1 MTDWPTEHRD
11 HHLHQD
17 GDALVIINIIIII
30 IINTRRMEMV
40 MGWTTGAARSRF
52 PLVFAPWM
60 QPHLTDHPFFV
71 SFLFVFLLW
80 ECNLIWQ
87 MMMILSIIQEKRQH
101 LHLVVYHL
109 GERTAY
115 WGHSAVFIIIIGIG
129 KLNSSFFVTSYI
141 EPFPCHLCNIL
152 LLIVE
157 LISIKNKYILFWY

>member
-1 MTDWPTEHRD
+1 
-11 HHLHQD
+11 
-17 GDALVIINIIIII
+17 
-30 IINTRRMEMV
+30 
-40 MGWTTGAARSRF
+40 
-52 PLVFAPWM
+52 
-60 QPHLTDHPFFV
+60 
-71 SFLFVFLLW
+71 
-80 ECNLIWQ
+80 

-157 LISIKNKYILFWY
+157 LISIKNKYILF

>member
-1 MTDWPTEHRD
+1 
-11 HHLHQD
+11 
-17 GDALVIINIIIII
+17 
-30 IINTRRMEMV
+30 
-40 MGWTTGAARSRF
+40 
-52 PLVFAPWM
+52 
-60 QPHLTDHPFFV
+60 
-71 SFLFVFLLW
+71 
-80 ECNLIWQ
+80 

-157 LISIKNKYILFWY
+157 LISIKKNIYIIMILVYQFLSQFYVF